1 LKKSLLFTVLFLFP
15 ILLFSQNSKQQIAV
29 LALDPVGVSKSESIT
44 LTNRLRSEMVK
55 TGAFTILERDKMDVI
70 LKEQG
75 FQMTGCTSSECA
87 VEAGQLL
94 NVKQICSGSIGKIGS
109 IYTVT
114 VRLVD
119 VETGKILK
127 NVTEDCECP
136 LELVLTNSMHNIALK
151 IAGKMPNTG
160 GVRSLEKGTG
170 DIFIKTEP
178 PGAEIYFD
186 GVKMDETTPITL
198 RNVAAGEHKIE
209 MVKGNLVGS
218 LKIRIK
224 DNELYR
230 QEIKLEKA
238 RGSLKIFS
246 DPPEAQITL
255 NGNNYGETPT
265 FLDRIGGGKYRLK
278 VAKTGYMPYEEDVRI
293 LPGEVK
299 RIDVSLQKMALL
311 SVSSSPAG
319 ADIFINGEKRGKS
332 PVMIYVAP
340 NRSLDVKIGKNGYEE
355 KHINLN
361 LEQGAYK
368 KLEIQLDESRGFVI
382 FDIKPKNA
390 EINIDG
396 RNYKGSTAISLT
408 SGGHNAA
415 ISRSGYL
422 SKKLDFNVRY
432 NQRKKISVHLQPK
445 TLSGALKRSFV
456 PGWGQFY
463 QEKTTRGWLY
473 PLLFA
478 GCAAGS
484 YLYYEQYNDDL
495 DVYNQAVENYRNA
508 FDEDEIIYYRQQMD
522 DAYDTALSTK
532 NIRNAFYIST
542 ALIYLWNMADVY
554 LLPPAWERNVK
565 LSVKTDGRFYG
576 AGNMSLQISVFWK

>member
-1 LKKSLLFTVLFLFP
+1 MKKSLLFTVLFLFP
-15 ILLFSQNSKQQIAV
+15 LLLFSQNSKQQIAV
-29 LALDPVGVSKSESIT
+29 LALDPVGVSKNESIT

-55 TGAFTILERDKMDVI
+55 TGVFTILERDKMDEI

-109 IYTVT
+109 IYTVV
-114 VRLVD
+114 VRLID
-119 VETGKILK
+119 VETGEILK
-127 NVTEDCECP
+127 TVTEDCECP
-136 LELVLTNSMHNIALK
+136 LERVLTNSMHNIALK
-151 IAGKMPNTG
+151 LSGKMPNTR
-160 GVRSLEKGTG
+160 GVRVLEKGTG

-178 PGAEIYFD
+178 PGAEVYFD

-255 NGNNYGETPT
+255 NGINYGETPT
-265 FLDRIGGGKYRLK
+265 FLDKVGGGKYRLI
-278 VAKTGYMPYEEDVRI
+278 VAKTGYMPYEEEMRI

-299 RIDVSLQKMALL
+299 RIDVSLKKMALL

-319 ADIFINGEKRGKS
+319 ADIFINGEKHGQS
-332 PVMIYVAP
+332 PAMIYVVP
-340 NRSLDVKIGKNGYEE
+340 EISLDIKITKEGYED
-355 KHINLN
+355 KNLS
-361 LEQGAYK
+361 LHLQQGDYK
-368 KLEIQLDESRGFVI
+368 KLEVKLNESRGFVI
-382 FDIKPKNA
+382 FKVNPKGA
-390 EINIDG
+390 LINIGD
-396 RNYKGSTAISLT
+396 RNYRSAETVSLL
-408 SGGHNAA
+408 SGRYSAKVK
-415 ISRSGYL
+415 RSGYL
-422 SKKLDFNVRY
+422 AKTIDLNVQY
-432 NQRKKISVHLQPK
+432 NQHKTISVRLQPK
-445 TLSGALKRSFV
+445 TTADALKRSFV

-463 QEKTTRGWLY
+463 QEKTLRGWLY

-478 GCAAGS
+478 GAAAGS
-484 YLYYEQYNDDL
+484 YLYYEKYNDDL
-495 DVYNQAVENYRNA
+495 DAYNLAAENYRNA
-508 FDEDEIIYYRQQMD
+508 FDEDEILYYRKQMD
-522 DAYDTALSTK
+522 EAYDTAVNTK
-532 NIRNAFYIST
+532 NIRNGFYIS
-542 ALIYLWNMADVY
+542 AAVIYLWNIADVL
-554 LLPPAWERNVK
+554 LLPPAWERRVS

-576 AGNMSLQISVFWK
+576 ARVSVLFK